1 VIAPDKSHYYRAG
14 FKSGTI
20 NLTEGTRTV
29 AAELHVIVSEDQQ
42 LNEKHVISRVHGWL
56 NLIPSFRFDTMLTP
70 LRRCHQAFQSFP
82 LPEAVEFRLK
92 LRRLQREKSRL
103 YDLYA
108 RAHEEYRRLD
118 ADDEEIKQLN
128 YEERYNVG
136 IVDEQI
142 YQVHFERI
150 TAHAERLSISIPD
163 HQQNRE
169 HWEVA
174 PLTGRWRL
182 RREALRNLLTAIREV
197 QKERQQAMQAKLI
210 WVTAATGMMGA
221 LTGLMSVLHR

>member
-1 VIAPDKSHYYRAG
+1 
-14 FKSGTI
+14 
-20 NLTEGTRTV
+20 V
-29 AAELHVIVSEDQQ
+29 AAELHVVVSEDQQ
-42 LNEKHVISRVHGWL
+42 LNEQHFISRVRSWL
-56 NLIPSFRFDTMLTP
+56 NSIPLLRFDTILMP
-70 LRRCHQAFQSFP
+70 LRRFHQAFQSFP

-108 RAHEEYRRLD
+108 RGHEEYRRLD

-128 YEERYNVG
+128 DEERYNVG
-136 IVDEQI
+136 IIDEQI
-142 YQVHFERI
+142 YQIHFERI
-150 TAHAERLSISIPD
+150 TAQAERLSISIPD

-169 HWEVA
+169 QWEVA

-182 RREALRNLLTAIREV
+182 RREGLRTLLTAIREV

-210 WVTAATGMMGA
+210 WVTAATGMVGS
-221 LTGLMSVLHR
+221 LTGLISVLYR

>member
-1 VIAPDKSHYYRAG
+1 M
-14 FKSGTI
+14 
-20 NLTEGTRTV
+20 
-29 AAELHVIVSEDQQ
+29 AAELHVIAAEDQH
-42 LNEKHVISRVHGWL
+42 LNDEHVASGVRGWL
-56 NLIPSFRFDTMLTP
+56 NILLFRSDSVLTA
-70 LRRCHQAFQSFP
+70 LRRCYQTFQRFP
-82 LPEAVEFRLK
+82 LPEAIEFRLK

-103 YDLYA
+103 YELYA
-108 RAHEEYRRLD
+108 RGHEEYRRLD

-142 YQVHFERI
+142 YQLHFERI
-150 TAHAERLSISIPD
+150 TAQAERLSISILD

-174 PLTGRWRL
+174 PLSGRWRL
-182 RREALRNLLTAIREV
+182 RREALHNLLTAIREV

-210 WVTAATGMMGA
+210 WVTAVTGMVGA
-221 LTGLMSVLHR
+221 LTGLMSVLSR

>member
-1 VIAPDKSHYYRAG
+1 LAHGRFVATTSLFQGSTIILTG
-14 FKSGTI
+14 GTA
-20 NLTEGTRTV
+20 TV
-29 AAELHVIVSEDQQ
+29 AAELHIIVAEDQQ
-42 LNEKHVISRVHGWL
+42 LNEEHVISRVRGWL
-56 NLIPSFRFDTMLTP
+56 NILLFRSDSIVAA
-70 LRRCHQAFQSFP
+70 LRWCHQTFQSFP
-82 LPEAVEFRLK
+82 LPEAIEFRLK
-92 LRRLQREKSRL
+92 LRRLQREKWRL
-103 YDLYA
+103 YELYA
-108 RAHEEYRRLD
+108 RGHEEYRRLD

-150 TAHAERLSISIPD
+150 TAQAERLSISIPD

-182 RREALRNLLTAIREV
+182 RRGALQDLLAAMREV
-197 QKERQQAMQAKLI
+197 KKERQQAMQAKLI
-210 WVTAATGMMGA
+210 WVTAVTGMLGV
-221 LTGLMSVLHR
+221 LTGLVSVLNR

>member
-1 VIAPDKSHYYRAG
+1 M
-14 FKSGTI
+14 
-20 NLTEGTRTV
+20 
-29 AAELHVIVSEDQQ
+29 AAELHVIAAEDQH
-42 LNEKHVISRVHGWL
+42 LNDEHVISRVRGWL
-56 NLIPSFRFDTMLTP
+56 NILLFRSDSVLRA
-70 LRRCHQAFQSFP
+70 LRRCYQTFQRFP
-82 LPEAVEFRLK
+82 LPEAIEFRLK

-103 YDLYA
+103 YELYA
-108 RAHEEYRRLD
+108 RGHEEYRRLD

-128 YEERYNVG
+128 HEERYNVG

-150 TAHAERLSISIPD
+150 TAQAERLSISILD

-174 PLTGRWRL
+174 PLSGRWRL
-182 RREALRNLLTAIREV
+182 RREALHNLLTAIREV

-210 WVTAATGMMGA
+210 WVTAVTGMVGA
-221 LTGLMSVLHR
+221 LTGLMSVLSR

>member
-1 VIAPDKSHYYRAG
+1 MVNLSPLISLLQG
-14 FKSGTI
+14 STIILTGGTA
-20 NLTEGTRTV
+20 TV
-29 AAELHVIVSEDQQ
+29 AAELHVIAAEDQH
-42 LNEKHVISRVHGWL
+42 LNDEHVASGVRGWL
-56 NLIPSFRFDTMLTP
+56 NILLFRSDSVLTA
-70 LRRCHQAFQSFP
+70 LRRCYQTFQRFP
-82 LPEAVEFRLK
+82 LPEAIEFRLK

-103 YDLYA
+103 YELYA
-108 RAHEEYRRLD
+108 RGHEEYRRLD
-118 ADDEEIKQLN
+118 VGDEEIKQLN

-150 TAHAERLSISIPD
+150 TAQAERLSISILD

-174 PLTGRWRL
+174 PLSGRWRL
-182 RREALRNLLTAIREV
+182 RREALHNLLTAIREV

-210 WVTAATGMMGA
+210 WVTAVTGMVGA
-221 LTGLMSVLHR
+221 LTGLMSVLSR